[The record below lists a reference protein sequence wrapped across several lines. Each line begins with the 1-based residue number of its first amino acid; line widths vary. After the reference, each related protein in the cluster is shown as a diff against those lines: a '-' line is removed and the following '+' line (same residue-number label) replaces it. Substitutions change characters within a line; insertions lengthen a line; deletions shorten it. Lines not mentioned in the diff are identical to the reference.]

1 MIRKLLISL
10 LLTSFLLTEGCA
22 FFVSGAGVGVGVY
35 TYMNG
40 ELKNLYQATF
50 DKTIQAS
57 TVILKR
63 LKISIIEKTSDGI
76 ETVIK
81 ARRADNT
88 PVTIKIVMIAPEITE
103 VSIRTGRVGIWDKK
117 ISELIHASIAQNLQ

>member
-10 LLTSFLLTEGCA
+10 LLTGFLLTEGCA